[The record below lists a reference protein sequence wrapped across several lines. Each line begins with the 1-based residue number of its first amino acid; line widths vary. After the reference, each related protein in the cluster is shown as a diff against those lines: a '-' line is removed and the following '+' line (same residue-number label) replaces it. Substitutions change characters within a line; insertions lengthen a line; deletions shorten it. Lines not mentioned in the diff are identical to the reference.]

1 MLFVDIP
8 LRLILTKVDQL
19 DLCTPGDLSGI
30 FKSKQ
35 MADKVRLAKGKIR
48 APRESNTPNCQFC
61 SGNQTKHHQGRPG
74 TSSC

>member
-30 FKSKQ
+30 FKRKQ
-35 MADKVRLAKGKIR
+35 MADKERLAKGKIW
-48 APRESNTPNCQFC
+48 APRE
-61 SGNQTKHHQGRPG
+61 
-74 TSSC
+74 